1 MGKGVKG
8 TLRYWIELVLLYG
21 DADLLRR
28 SHRLLCCIHRL
39 RHATGVWRPRAG
51 WRHFRAS
58 AARFRLAW
66 RLVFDYTA
74 AVYQII
80 FSKISANELSA
91 IPTLEQLEL
100 MSGFQVEDDF
110 LNGKKEDPR
119 FGVVEKEGRRIFRFR
134 SKDYRVYFTIEDST
148 VVVQRVLHA
157 DSLKDFLFRAG
168 MVGSEDQKLGESRSF
183 WKMIDAG
190 ENSPRKN

>member
-1 MGKGVKG
+1 M
-8 TLRYWIELVLLYG
+8 
-21 DADLLRR
+21 
-28 SHRLLCCIHRL
+28 
-39 RHATGVWRPRAG
+39 
-51 WRHFRAS
+51 
-58 AARFRLAW
+58 
-66 RLVFDYTA
+66 FDYTA